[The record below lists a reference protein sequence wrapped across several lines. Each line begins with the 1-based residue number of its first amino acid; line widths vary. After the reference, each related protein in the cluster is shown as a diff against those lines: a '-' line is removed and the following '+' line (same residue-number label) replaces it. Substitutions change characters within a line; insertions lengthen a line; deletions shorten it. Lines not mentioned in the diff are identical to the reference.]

1 MNRFS
6 MIVFA
11 FGLPLLGFFAL
22 RDGVATIYQNLAPE
36 PDGLAYVVAEIEPE
50 DEPEPVEEV
59 AEEAPV
65 EEAVTE
71 EVAEEAPVE
80 EAVEEAAVEEAAVE
94 EAAVEEEV
102 AEEAPVEE
110 AAAEEAPEENA
121 PAAEVAP
128 EETAPAAQEPAAID
142 LAAAGRLMRRCT
154 ACHQIERDRNGV
166 GPHLLGVVGREIGSV
181 DGYKYS
187 DALLAL
193 NEEGQ
198 VWTEESLVAWLE
210 DPADFAPG
218 TKMNFKVRA
227 EEDRRLIAA
236 WLAQNEG

>member
-11 FGLPLLGFFAL
+11 FGLPLLGFLAL
-22 RDGVATIYQNLAPE
+22 KDGVATIYQNLAPE
-36 PDGLAYVVAEIEPE
+36 ADGLAYVVAEIEPE
-50 DEPEPVEEV
+50 EEVSEEAPVEEAAVEEV

-65 EEAVTE
+65 EEAAVE
-71 EVAEEAPVE
+71 ETAVEEAPSE
-80 EAVEEAAVEEAAVE
+80 ETAVEEAAPAVEVATEEAAP
-94 EAAVEEEV
+94 AV
-102 AEEAPVEE
+102 
-110 AAAEEAPEENA
+110 
-121 PAAEVAP
+121 
-128 EETAPAAQEPAAID
+128 QEPAAID

-166 GPHLLGVVGREIGSV
+166 GPHLLGVVGREIGGV
-181 DGYKYS
+181 DGYRYS
-187 DALLAL
+187 DALKAL

-198 VWTEESLVAWLE
+198 VWTEDSLVAWLE
-210 DPADFAPG
+210 DPAAFAPG

-227 EEDRRLIAA
+227 EDDRRLIAA

>member
-11 FGLPLLGFFAL
+11 FGLPLLGFLAL

-36 PDGLAYVVAEIEPE
+36 SDGLAYVVAEIEPE
-50 DEPEPVEEV
+50 EEVAPEPVEEV
-59 AEEAPV
+59 AEEAPA

-71 EVAEEAPVE
+71 EVV
-80 EAVEEAAVEEAAVE
+80 
-94 EAAVEEEV
+94 
-102 AEEAPVEE
+102 EEAPVEE
-110 AAAEEAPEENA
+110 AAAEEEVVEEDA
-121 PAAEVAP
+121 PAAEVAT

-166 GPHLLGVVGREIGSV
+166 GPHLLGVVGREMGSV

-210 DPADFAPG
+210 NPADFAAG
-218 TKMNFKVRA
+218 TKMNFKVSA